1 MVANSYARTYQ
12 TQSVMTAS
20 PGQLVLML
28 YDGALRFLR
37 QARAGFEMP
46 EDDLR
51 RIEIINRNLLKA
63 QAIIDELQD
72 TLDKRAGGEFALT
85 MERLYEYHRTQLIQ
99 ANIRKDPEL
108 LAPVDLDSVEPS
120 ILERLKET
128 VFAKGSRNAP
138 RPEFGVML

>member
-51 RIEIINRNLLKA
+51 RIEIINRNLLKT

-108 LAPVDLDSVEPS
+108 LAPVEKF
-120 ILERLKET
+120 LEEIRGAWAEMLRKEESACLSGGVALKY
-128 VFAKGSRNAP
+128 
-138 RPEFGVML
+138 